1 MELGSAEIVTGTNI
15 AAEERSAALGEDERA
30 ALEQLEEDLLGT
42 RALDADQTAA
52 AAGVGREISTRLWRA
67 MGFPDAPE
75 GEPLFGDLD
84 VEMLRSAYALIS
96 EGLLDMET
104 LLGLARAT
112 GQAQSRAAESH
123 VRAILESVNAAGER
137 ADPVLYARMAA
148 PGLERF
154 VTYIWRRHLV
164 DSMRRELST
173 GAEGLT
179 VMLAVGFADMV
190 GFTALSQQASE
201 VELQQVI
208 NRFED
213 LAYDVVAAGGGR
225 VVKMIGDE
233 VFFVAETARAGADIG
248 LELASAYA
256 SDESVP
262 DIRVGMSIGHVLP
275 RAGDY
280 LGPAVNVASRLV
292 NLARPG
298 SVLISEQM
306 AEELENANDVELKR
320 LRPRSLKGIGRVPS
334 FVLRRSEEAAR
345 S

>member
-1 MELGSAEIVTGTNI
+1 
-15 AAEERSAALGEDERA
+15 LGEDELA
-30 ALEQLEEDLLGT
+30 AVQELEEELLG
-42 RALDADQTAA
+42 RRPLDADETAA

-84 VEMLRSAYALIS
+84 VEMLRSAYGLVS

-104 LLGLARAT
+104 LLALARAT
-112 GQAQSRAAESH
+112 GQSQSRAAESH
-123 VRAILESVNAAGER
+123 VKAILESVNRAREG

-179 VMLAVGFADMV
+179 ILLAVGFADMV
-190 GFTALSQQASE
+190 GFTALSQQADE
-201 VELQQVI
+201 TELQQVV
-208 NRFED
+208 NRFEEH
-213 LAYDVVAAGGGR
+213 AYDVVAAGGGR

-233 VFFVAETARAGADIG
+233 VFFVAESAHAGAEIG
-248 LELASAYA
+248 LELASVYA
-256 SDESVP
+256 SDQSLP
-262 DIRVGMSIGHVLP
+262 DIRVGLAIGPVLP

-280 LGPAVNVASRLV
+280 LGPAVNLASRLV

-306 AEELENANDVELKR
+306 AEELDGLDEVDLKR
-320 LRPRSLKGIGRVPS
+320 LRPRNLKGIGRVPS
-334 FVLRRSEEAAR
+334 FVLRRKEEAAR